1 MVAADPGQGGATWA
15 VLQYLLGLAQLGHD
29 VFLLEPVPLKS
40 VQQPFTSLSVSDN
53 ARYFDRVVSRFGIA
67 DRSGLL
73 LEGTRETHGSNYL
86 DIERACRQADLLL
99 NVSGMLQDESLL
111 ASIPTRVYL
120 DLDPG
125 FNQLWS
131 EVEGINMRF
140 SGHTHHVTIGQRI
153 GEPGCL
159 VPTCGLNWIK
169 TLQPVVLN
177 HWPAASPSDDEGE
190 FLTGV
195 GNWRGYGSIQHN
207 GIRYGQRAHSFR
219 QFFDLP
225 MRTEERFLMALSIH
239 PEETADLQALATNRW
254 RLVDPAK
261 VAGTPDS
268 YQQFIKSSR
277 AEFGVAKSGYVE
289 SRCGWFSDRSV
300 CYLASG
306 RPVIAQETGFSDF
319 LPVGDGL
326 LAFHDTSSALEA
338 IDQLRSRYRHH
349 RGMAR
354 VLAEDYFDSDKVLP
368 QLLEKVGL

>member
-15 VLQYLLGLAQLGHD
+15 VLQYVLGLAQLGHE

-40 VQQPFTSLSVSDN
+40 IQPSTSLSASEN
-53 ARYFDRVVSRFGIA
+53 ARYFDQVASRFGIA
-67 DRSGLL
+67 DRSALL
-73 LEGTRETHGSNYL
+73 LEGTRDTHGSNYL
-86 DIERACRQADLLL
+86 DIQRACRQADLLL

-111 ASIPTRVYL
+111 ASIPARVYL

-131 EVEGINMRF
+131 EVEGLNMRF

-153 GEPGCL
+153 GDLGCP
-159 VPTCGLNWIK
+159 VPTCGLKWIK
-169 TLQPVVLN
+169 TLQPVGLN
-177 HWPAASPSDDEGE
+177 HWPAASTGDGEGE

-207 GIRYGQRAHSFR
+207 GVHYGQRAHSFR

-225 MRTEERFLMALSIH
+225 MRTEEKFLLALSIH
-239 PEETADLQALATNRW
+239 PDESADLRALAANRW
-254 RLVDPAK
+254 RLVDPATA
-261 VAGTPDS
+261 AGTPDS
-268 YQQFIKSSR
+268 YQQFIKRSK
-277 AEFGVAKSGYVE
+277 AEFGVAKSGYVA

-319 LPVGDGL
+319 LPVGNGL
-326 LAFHDTSSALEA
+326 LAFHDASSALEA
-338 IDQLRSRYRHH
+338 IDQLRSQYRHH
-349 RGMAR
+349 CAMAR
-354 VLAEDYFDSDKVLP
+354 VLAEDYFDSNKVLP
-368 QLLEKVGL
+368 QLLEKIGL

>member
-1 MVAADPGQGGATWA
+1 
-15 VLQYLLGLAQLGHD
+15 
-29 VFLLEPVPLKS
+29 
-40 VQQPFTSLSVSDN
+40 
-53 ARYFDRVVSRFGIA
+53 
-67 DRSGLL
+67 
-73 LEGTRETHGSNYL
+73 
-86 DIERACRQADLLL
+86 
-99 NVSGMLQDESLL
+99 
-111 ASIPTRVYL
+111 
-120 DLDPG
+120 
-125 FNQLWS
+125 
-131 EVEGINMRF
+131 
-140 SGHTHHVTIGQRI
+140 
-153 GEPGCL
+153 
-159 VPTCGLNWIK
+159 
-169 TLQPVVLN
+169 
-177 HWPAASPSDDEGE
+177 
-190 FLTGV
+190 
-195 GNWRGYGSIQHN
+195 
-207 GIRYGQRAHSFR
+207 
-219 QFFDLP
+219 
-225 MRTEERFLMALSIH
+225 MALSIH